1 MQRNQQRMRGFTL
14 VELIVVILLVSI
26 LSVYAASRFS
36 GISSVSAF
44 AAQEQIISIIR
55 QIQIDRMQS
64 NLSSTSVN
72 SDYALQI
79 TNHCIG
85 SVQACS
91 SANDDRR
98 SDLLRNDE
106 LTFTS
111 SPSLSVIEFSLLGN
125 PLGGASNGVTI
136 NIASSANSTSLC
148 LNSEGYVAKGS
159 C

>member
-64 NLSSTSVN
+64 NLTTTSAN

-79 TNHCIG
+79 TSHCIG

-91 SANDDRR
+91 SSNDDRR